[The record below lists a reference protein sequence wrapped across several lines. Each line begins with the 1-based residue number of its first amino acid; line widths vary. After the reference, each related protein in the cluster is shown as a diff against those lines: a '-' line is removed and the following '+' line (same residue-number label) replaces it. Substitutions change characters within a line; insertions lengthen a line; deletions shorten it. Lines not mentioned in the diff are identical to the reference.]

1 MHMKHFSLTQCALA
15 LCLAANLSG
24 IGVAW
29 GMANAE
35 VPLRPTTEAPQA
47 EEITTVTL
55 QSARQSIW
63 YEVYSRTDGKDQD
76 FLNFVHFEGLADGN
90 AVRIQL
96 DDPTNP
102 YEIQL
107 GWKIG
112 SSSSKRKTISDGGVW
127 ATKDECSTVIDNI
140 LPNYPGLYLQIITN
154 KTCEVGYT
162 ITAYAKQDTT
172 SEKLASSHHT
182 LKVITKE
189 QRPTLSSQPEIIT
202 GDLNSDISFPVTVEN
217 AGLLTGKK
225 ATLTLF
231 FELKEGSIDNLTI
244 SGNNIAKDENGDYSL
259 TVESLT
265 ATTYNLTARATADCV
280 GTYCYA
286 LYDPD
291 GINLFQTASG
301 DVAIPFSINDSD
313 LKLLTAIK
321 EANPANNELK
331 DFIDQEKYK
340 QPTSEQG
347 SIRVSWTPTGYVK
360 TLYIADW
367 QGTITSLPLQGLDK
381 LEELEIQGTGLSQ
394 LDLTSLP
401 GLKLVKIYNSKLTWN
416 DFTLPEP
423 LSFRMEGNTKMDKG
437 TLLAGGTVV
446 DLSEYATFKGQAS
459 QFIWCKHSENSMS
472 STNEVVQE
480 ENQPG
485 KFILPNNEGAKYSC
499 MIYNRTYFSEFH
511 METEPITIGL
521 PSSFSATD
529 IAGLQKLAADNQ
541 VAALTEYVESNAWEN
556 DKWNNSNPIRTQW
569 ADVNGTKRLT
579 HLKIEFDWGA
589 KDTIK
594 AMDLSAF
601 TELKY
606 LECERYMDLSSI
618 DLSKNTKLEFL
629 HLFSYNFESLDLSP
643 FTQLTNVCIGSRTMG
658 EWAPSAYK
666 KSKLQSVNLS
676 GLTKLTDLQI
686 EHAHMST
693 LDLSS
698 NSALRYLVLEDCQD
712 LVTINGFDKLT
723 QLSYLS
729 VPYTQKLQGVMDQ
742 LPSTLTQLGLIDTEY
757 PLPSESIASNLTYL
771 GLPKQIDSFDL
782 SKYPKLANL
791 DMGYQEESPM
801 IYSKLQGYREG
812 VSFNGQTTYNLYSA
826 SGTTAFIVGS
836 VIDLS
841 SEAMIN
847 DVPSTF
853 VWLNRFG
860 NIVDDGTIFQ
870 PVEGEPGKFMI
881 TEAASLNALYQ
892 CRILNPLFGTL
903 KNNNTDIDGWKVVT
917 SDFFLSVPVYAKQDV
932 EALAAIVSNSK
943 NYGLMDWFNNEGWK
957 KNGYTN
963 LDAYGGVQVEWSN
976 EPTKRLTSLSLSF
989 MFEWLTGT
997 VDVSDLDRL
1006 EYLELPFTNVSGV
1019 KLPSNPEKLKW
1030 LNLCNTKI
1038 TTLDLTAFTNLLHL
1052 NAQNSDLERCDL
1064 SKNTQL
1070 EHLQLGGTKVALD
1083 TTIVYPEITYFMTP
1097 ESMTSFNMNQMPKL
1111 TSFHV
1116 DSKTLKFS
1124 DIQNPRQMKNEA
1136 SEGELLNSYS
1146 YLTVSDIVYKD
1157 VSMVEK
1163 EAVLD
1168 FSKEIATGATISD
1181 LDSLI
1186 TTDISGQYKV
1196 DWDKAKLI
1204 CIDLTNKKFPG
1215 WTLHYPMSM
1224 LTDKGDVN
1232 YDEQVNVQDV
1242 TATAARLAEVPE
1254 NMLWDYSIYAG
1265 DVNENEE
1272 IDAGD
1277 LVGIV
1282 NIIMDKPFTKS
1293 SELRAA
1299 YLPTVDV
1306 QMDEKNFLTMENE
1319 VPVAALYLEIV
1330 GANAETALLADA
1342 ARLMQASSLKGD
1354 TLRIVAYSL
1363 DGRTIA
1369 SGKHIL
1375 AQLQPGMHVVK
1386 ATFSDAQAALLQTT
1400 GDLLSTVNETIAPEV
1415 EAKAI
1420 YNYPNPAA
1428 GQTTFCYQLA
1438 QPAQSVEIQFFA
1450 SNGAFVARLQGLPT
1464 EAGSQSY
1471 STTLPLGT
1479 GVYYYRLVIDG
1490 KQVTATNTLIIK

>member
-1 MHMKHFSLTQCALA
+1 MKHFSLTQCALA

-47 EEITTVTL
+47 EKTTTVTL
-55 QSARQSIW
+55 QSARQPIW
-63 YEVYSRTDGKDQD
+63 YEVYSRTDGSNQD
-76 FLNFVHFEGLADGN
+76 FLNFVHFEGLADDN

-102 YEIQL
+102 NGIQL
-107 GWKIG
+107 GWKTG
-112 SSSSKRKTISDGGVW
+112 SSSSTNRTITDGGVW
-127 ATKDECSTVIDNI
+127 ATKDDCSIVIDNI

-189 QRPTLSSQPEIIT
+189 QQPTLSSQPEIIT

-231 FELKEGSIDNLTI
+231 FELESGSIKDLTI
-244 SGNNIAKDENGDYSL
+244 SGHGIAIDENGNYSL
-259 TVESLT
+259 TVESLA
-265 ATTYNLTARATADCV
+265 ATTYNLTAKATANCV

-291 GINLFQTASG
+291 GINLFQTTSG
-301 DVAIPFSINDSD
+301 DVAIPFSINDGD

-321 EANPANNELK
+321 EVNPANNELK

-340 QPTSEQG
+340 LPTSEQG

-394 LDLTSLP
+394 LDLTNLPSL
-401 GLKLVKIYNSKLTWN
+401 KKVTIYNSRLTWN
-416 DFTLPEP
+416 DFTLPDSLNFE
-423 LSFRMEGNTKMDKG
+423 MKGNTKMDKG

-629 HLFSYNFESLDLSP
+629 HLFSYNFESLDLTP
-643 FTQLTNVCIGSRTMG
+643 FTQLTNVCIGSRMTG

-729 VPYTQKLQGVMDQ
+729 LPYTEKLQGVMNQ

-757 PLPSESIASNLTYL
+757 PLPSESIASNLIYL
-771 GLPKQIDSFDL
+771 GIPKQIDSFDL

-801 IYSKLQGYREG
+801 TYSKLQGYREG

-826 SGTTAFIVGS
+826 SGTTSFIVGS

-841 SEAMIN
+841 SEATIN
-847 DVPSTF
+847 NVPSTF

-870 PVEGEPGKFMI
+870 PIEGEPGKFVI
-881 TEAASLNALYQ
+881 TEKASLNALYQ

-932 EALAAIVSNSK
+932 QALASIVNNSK
-943 NYGLMDWFNNEGWK
+943 NQGLIDWFNDEGWK
-957 KNGYTN
+957 QNGYTD
-963 LDAYGGVQVEWSN
+963 LDAYGGVQVEWSD

-1019 KLPSNPEKLKW
+1019 KLPSNPEKLAW
-1030 LNLCNTKI
+1030 LELTGTKVKS
-1038 TTLDLTAFTNLLHL
+1038 LDLTTYTQLTFLSLQSTGMEH
-1052 NAQNSDLERCDL
+1052 CDL
-1064 SKNTQL
+1064 SKNTKL
-1070 EHLQLGGTKVALD
+1070 KVLRLGGTTIALD
-1083 TTIVYPEITYFMTP
+1083 TTTLYPNLTEFMTADNA
-1097 ESMTSFNMNQMPKL
+1097 TSLDMKQMPKL
-1111 TSFHV
+1111 
-1116 DSKTLKFS
+1116 KTLMVMNDQLKFS
-1124 DIQNPRQMKNEA
+1124 DVKNA
-1136 SEGELLNSYS
+1136 HQLDTVIGDS
-1146 YLTVSDIVYKD
+1146 YLMTSKVVYKD
-1157 VSMVEK
+1157 VSMVAK

-1168 FSKEIATGATISD
+1168 FSKEIATGAVLLD
-1181 LDSLI
+1181 KDSLI
-1186 TTDISGQYKV
+1186 SVGTNQYKV
-1196 DWDKAKLI
+1196 DWTKAKLI
-1204 CIDLTNKKFPG
+1204 CIDLTNEKFPG

-1319 VPVAALYLEIV
+1319 VPVAALYLEIA

-1400 GDLLSTVNETIAPEV
+1400 GDLLSTANETIVPEV

-1471 STTLPLGT
+1471 STTLPLGA